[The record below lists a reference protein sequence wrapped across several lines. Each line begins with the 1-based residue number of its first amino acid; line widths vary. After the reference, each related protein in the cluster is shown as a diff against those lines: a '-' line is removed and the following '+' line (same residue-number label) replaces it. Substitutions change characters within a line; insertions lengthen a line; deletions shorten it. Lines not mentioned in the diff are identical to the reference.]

1 MPPPH
6 WCLLLIHVSSSSMP
20 PPIGCLLLIDA
31 SLSSMHPPS
40 CFRLFIPPDRFDKY
54 ILFIPKFTF
63 IRNDVSLSSPANW
76 EDYTQFVQSSA
87 ERAKN
92 VAWLGVNFIPC
103 AETLVHVVIIN
114 ELRFLSKARSSSLS
128 IFLKGTLWVSF
139 PLYILD
145 TLFCFSHGTM
155 GWKHFWTP
163 ISIVFTI
170 YLLISYTN
178 VLSTF
183 RIELFWWQPPHC
195 HFRDLS
201 SVEVTVKNC
210 TSA

>member
-1 MPPPH
+1 MSPHH
-6 WCLLLIHVSSSSMP
+6 WCLVHINASSSFMCP
-20 PPIGCLLLIDA
+20 FHQCLLLIDA
-31 SLSSMHPPS
+31 SLSSMPPPS

-170 YLLISYTN
+170 YLLISY

-183 RIELFWWQPPHC
+183 RIELFWWQPLHC

-201 SVEVTVKNC
+201 NVEVTVKNC
-210 TSA
+210 KAA

>member
-1 MPPPH
+1 MSPHH
-6 WCLLLIHVSSSSMP
+6 WCLVHINASSSLMP

-31 SLSSMHPPS
+31 SLSSMPPPS
-40 CFRLFIPPDRFDKY
+40 CFRLFIPPDHFDKY

-145 TLFCFSHGTM
+145 TVLFFSWYIGMKT
-155 GWKHFWTP
+155 F
-163 ISIVFTI
+163 
-170 YLLISYTN
+170 LISCFHMVYTKY
-178 VLSTF
+178 
-183 RIELFWWQPPHC
+183 IHC
-195 HFRDLS
+195 NLLKSINLQTNRQS
-201 SVEVTVKNC
+201 SVWCFKYY
-210 TSA
+210 SFP